1 MSHKDRLLSLQEP
14 FDDGDRKIPGDGV
27 FPGDIAPGVDWM
39 NDESERGH
47 VGLNLGRLWR
57 MEAFEARFGGTNW
70 RVERLTPRINEK

>member
-1 MSHKDRLLSLQEP
+1 
-14 FDDGDRKIPGDGV
+14 
-27 FPGDIAPGVDWM
+27 M